1 MSLRDVIIDL
11 LKFVSALA
19 VIAGVTYYWLT
30 QGPPPRGKGRWRE
43 VLRKLKDRFHDEP
56 MPRA

>member
-11 LKFVSALA
+11 LKIGTTLA
-19 VIAGVTYYWLT
+19 VIVGVCYYWFAG
-30 QGPPPRGKGRWRE
+30 GPPPRGKGRWRD
-43 VLRKLKDRFHDEP
+43 VLRKLKGRFHDEP